1 MMKFSPALLRYA
13 FRVAL
18 SAFLLQG
25 IAPNVR
31 AGSLSYKII
40 DLGGLGG
47 VSNTGFVSE
56 AFGVNATGQVVGDS
70 VLSNGTD
77 LSAFR
82 TDPGGQPMNNLGG
95 SSSTAFAIN
104 DSGQSA
110 GQSIFAGNNLTAF
123 RTDPN
128 GSITSGSNLGI
139 LPGGSFSFGQ
149 GINASGQVV
158 GYGDTSTP
166 NGTESHAFRTTSNG
180 GLNAASDLGV
190 LSGMN
195 GSRAFGIN
203 SSGQAVGDS
212 FNTSTGANVA
222 FRADPGAAMKSL
234 GLLPGGTFS
243 QAVAINASAMVVG
256 NADTSSA
263 AQVAYRTTAAGD
275 LSTATILG
283 FLGGGSFSSAKGIN
297 DLGWV
302 VGVGDTSTSSQDAW
316 VWNGGSLVD
325 LNNVLVNG
333 QGWNLFSATGIND
346 AGWIVGTGELN
357 GETVAFLLE
366 PVPEPGT
373 LIMASTSVVLG
384 LVLAW
389 RRRRAT
395 THMYPIGGRAAGVC
409 GTLG

>member
-1 MMKFSPALLRYA
+1 MMEFSSALFRYA
-13 FRVAL
+13 FRIAL

-31 AGSLSYKII
+31 AGTLSYRII

-47 VSNTGFVSE
+47 VSNTEFVSE

-70 VLSNGTD
+70 VLSDGTS

-82 TDPGGQPMNNLGG
+82 TGPVGQPMNNLGG
-95 SSSTAFAIN
+95 SSSTASAIN

-110 GQSIFAGNNLTAF
+110 GQSTFAGNLRAF

-139 LPGGSFSFGQ
+139 LPGGSFSIGL

-166 NGTESHAFRTTSNG
+166 NGTETHAFRTTSSG

-212 FNTSTGANVA
+212 FNTSTGADLA

-234 GLLPGGTFS
+234 GLLAGGTYS
-243 QAVAINASAMVVG
+243 QAVAINGSAMVVG
-256 NADTSSA
+256 NADSSSA
-263 AQVAYRTTAAGD
+263 VEVAYRTTAGGG
-275 LSTATILG
+275 LSTATVLG
-283 FLGGGSFSSAKGIN
+283 FLGGGSFSSALGIN

-316 VWNGGSLVD
+316 VWNGGSLID

-357 GETVAFLLE
+357 GETEAFLLV

-395 THMYPIGGRAAGVC
+395 THMYPIGG
-409 GTLG
+409 TLG

>member
-1 MMKFSPALLRYA
+1 MTEFSPTLLRYA

-31 AGSLSYKII
+31 AESLSYTII

-47 VSNTGFVSE
+47 VSNTGFVSQ
-56 AFGVNATGQVVGDS
+56 AFGVNATGQVVGQS

-82 TDPGGQPMNNLGG
+82 TGPGGTPMNNLGG
-95 SSSTAFAIN
+95 TPSTAYAIN

-110 GQSIFAGNNLTAF
+110 GQATFAGNVSAF

-128 GSITSGSNLGI
+128 NGITSGSNLGL
-139 LPGGSFSFGQ
+139 LPGGSSSFGL

-166 NGTESHAFRTTSNG
+166 SGTEFHAFRTTPTG

-195 GSRAFGIN
+195 GSRALGIN

-212 FNTSTGANVA
+212 FNTSTGADLA

-234 GLLPGGTFS
+234 GLLSGGTYS
-243 QAVAINASAMVVG
+243 QAVAINGSAMVVG
-256 NADTSSA
+256 NADSSSA
-263 AQVAYRTTAAGD
+263 VEVAYRTTAGGD

-283 FLGGGSFSSAKGIN
+283 FLGGGSFSSALGIN

-302 VGVGDTSTSSQDAW
+302 VGVGDTSTSSQVAW

-325 LNNVLVNG
+325 LNTVLVNG
-333 QGWNLFSATGIND
+333 QGWDLFSATGIND

-357 GETVAFLLE
+357 GKTEAFLLA

-395 THMYPIGGRAAGVC
+395 THGPGDR
-409 GTLG
+409 